1 MVTLVTFLKHQDRY
15 ISYMSHETLDGEK
28 QFRTKKCLLEMTP
41 SHAKRLLKSAPEKLS
56 FVTAKAYEKL
66 LHEIVATNAFARF
79 VVVAHSYVASI
90 SRKVILCQTNNIF
103 YSQEN

>member
-41 SHAKRLLKSAPEKLS
+41 SHTKRLLKSAPEKLS

-66 LHEIVATNAFARF
+66 YMK
-79 VVVAHSYVASI
+79 S
-90 SRKVILCQTNNIF
+90 
-103 YSQEN
+103 